1 MTEFFGSITTFF
13 GDLFGQHRITP
24 VDFMVV
30 TLLLISAI
38 LAFFR
43 GFTREGLS
51 LIAWVGSFLAA
62 LYIHPALL
70 PYLSPYLGLE
80 DDTILRFMLG
90 AIIFFVFL
98 TASSFIAISLSRMI
112 KLTPIAHI
120 DRMLGF
126 AFGLFR
132 GAFIACLIFAAY
144 LQTQKD
150 TISLPG
156 ALPNYVENSYS
167 YPSLK
172 WGADTAMEILP
183 GWANRLKSE
192 TLIKNRDS
200 LLKQQSGDLEKTLEK
215 TVDTVTEEGKTL
227 IKKATNQ

>member
-1 MTEFFGSITTFF
+1 MTDFFNSITLFF
-13 GDLFGQHRITP
+13 NDLFGQYRVTP
-24 VDFMVV
+24 VDFMVI
-30 TLLLISAI
+30 TLLLISAV

-43 GFTREGLS
+43 GFAREGLS
-51 LIAWVGSFLAA
+51 LIAWVGSFVAA
-62 LYIHPALL
+62 LYIHPYLL
-70 PYLSPYLGLE
+70 PYLAPYLGLE

-90 AIIFFVFL
+90 TIIFFIFL

-144 LQTQKD
+144 LQTQKE
-150 TISLPG
+150 SLM
-156 ALPNYVENSYS
+156 LPNYVQNSYS
-167 YPSLK
+167 YPSLA
-172 WGADTAMEILP
+172 WGAKTAMEILP

-200 LLKQQSGDLEKTLEK
+200 LLEQQSGDLEKTLEK
-215 TVDTVTEEGKTL
+215 TIDTAVNATEEGKAL

>member
-1 MTEFFGSITTFF
+1 MTEFLNSFTTFF
-13 GDLFGQHRITP
+13 NDLFGQYRVTP
-24 VDFMVV
+24 VDFMVAM
-30 TLLLISAI
+30 LLLISAL

-62 LYIHPALL
+62 LYIHPYLL
-70 PYLSPYLGLE
+70 PYLAPYLGLE

-144 LQTQKD
+144 LQTQKE
-150 TISLPG
+150 TLI
-156 ALPNYVENSYS
+156 LPNYVKNSYS
-167 YPSLK
+167 YPSLT
-172 WGADTAMEILP
+172 WGAETAMEILP

-200 LLKQQSGDLEKTLEK
+200 ILEQQSGALEKTLE
-215 TVDTVTEEGKTL
+215 TAVDKATTATEEGKAL